1 MRFRRLCLIGVLA
14 AAVAGCSSD
23 PRDITLSEMN
33 QPEHAT
39 RLLEALSPDERE
51 LLARYVATNA
61 RTLDYK
67 LTVGEV
73 LKVAAEERDTRE
85 KERIAAIE
93 AQMQREEE
101 QRKAAEAE
109 REARLSAVLDQ
120 YTVAQAQGPAG
131 TQVLNEL
138 RSLIMMSIDPNGGPE
153 AANPM
158 AEFALLTRYLR
169 TDLADSQATLRD
181 AFDQVRRDPSGIET
195 EIRAAEARKEQAF
208 RLTSVLDHRHV
219 RAYLMNPAVRQ
230 EAADVLPAED
240 IALLGSYLP
249 PREQIPVTSPVLN
262 MTLRQ
267 ALDSARKGQPVVT
280 AGRP

>member
-1 MRFRRLCLIGVLA
+1 MRFRRLGAIGLLA

-23 PRDITLSEMN
+23 PRDIKLSEMN
-33 QPEHAT
+33 QPEHA
-39 RLLEALSPDERE
+39 APDERE

-61 RTLDYK
+61 RSLDYK

-73 LKVAAEERDTRE
+73 LKVAAEERDARE

-93 AQMQREEE
+93 AQMQRDEE

-109 REARLSAVLDQ
+109 REARLSAVLDR
-120 YTVAQAQGPAG
+120 YTVAQAQAPAG
-131 TQVLNEL
+131 AQILNEL
-138 RSLIMMSIDPNGGPE
+138 RGLIMMSIDPNGGLE
-153 AANPM
+153 AGQPM
-158 AEFALLTRYLR
+158 TDFILLTRYLR
-169 TDLADSQATLRD
+169 TDLADGQATLRD
-181 AFDQVRRDPSGIET
+181 AYDHVRSDPAAVET
-195 EIRAAEARKEQAF
+195 EIRAAEARREQEL
-208 RLTSVLDHRHV
+208 RLVSVLDHRHV
-219 RAYLMNPAVRQ
+219 RAYLMNPAVQQ

-249 PREQIPVTSPVLN
+249 PREQIPVMSPVLN

-267 ALDSARKGQPVVT
+267 ALDSARQGQSVAT